1 MAFLNIPED
10 ELAVLIANITGEA
23 EAEIEVKLRDKV
35 QEFTQDFENRTLQE
49 GVNRCPPQEVLEGYI
64 RQINGIKRSINGIK
78 NRVNTITNL
87 GTRLEGI
94 RRPLNVTIQVLLR
107 LPIPSRFLT
116 AGVQNTFADVLN
128 TLKELNKSLGSSITF
143 IDSSTDSVDGAL
155 AGLEDQL
162 NALEEIL
169 QLCSSGAEGVEGSE
183 EIPKE
188 LLAELRGEGDVVGEE
203 KFPINYVASNGEQYT
218 FDIQITE
225 PDNKA
230 PRRRAVAK
238 DRFGIIRFIGEQS
251 FSSSVDILI
260 RELKFLVESNIS
272 NARSTVSESQQQIE
286 SEIANQLQQIEEKL
300 SLPENTE
307 KLLTNNTSQP
317 TTAGAGSLTL
327 AEKEYIVYNSSSLVS
342 GSSISGGNLATFSSL
357 QFSTVPSDF
366 PEITQND
373 FIVAINGTV
382 IPNNH
387 RTVAEAGSNITVT
400 FDTASLGYSITG
412 SQDEILLIGKFA

>member
-49 GVNRCPPQEVLEGYI
+49 GVNKCPPQEVLEGYI

-78 NRVNTITNL
+78 NRVNTVTNL

-128 TLKELNKSLGSSITF
+128 TLKELNKSLGSSIAF

-169 QLCSSGAEGVEGSE
+169 QLCSSGAEGSE

-203 KFPINYVASNGEQYT
+203 QFPINYVASNGEQYT

-225 PDNKA
+225 PDNTA

-238 DRFGIIRFIGEQS
+238 DRFGIIRFIGAQS

-260 RELKFLVESNIS
+260 RELKFLVETNIS
-272 NARSTVSESQQQIE
+272 NARSTVSESEQQRE
-286 SEIANQLQQIEEKL
+286 SEIANQLQQIEQKL
-300 SLPENTE
+300 PLPENTE
-307 KLLTNNTSQP
+307 KLLINNASQV

-327 AEKEYIVYNSSSLVS
+327 AEKEFIVYNSSSLVS
-342 GSSISGGNLATFSSL
+342 GSSISGGNLATFGSL

-373 FIVAINGTV
+373 FIVAINGSV
-382 IPNNH
+382 IPNEY
-387 RTVAEAGSNITVT
+387 RTVAEAGSDITVT
-400 FDTASLGYSITG
+400 FDTTSLGYSITG